1 MSNNIA
7 LLTPAILRTL
17 ATGIDRLND
26 GDEADCATSYEVEK
40 ALARAGYVVSNGQ
53 AYPAADCTH
62 GFMKDQD
69 GQGVYTFVVYAGNWE
84 PAVEPGTVLF
94 LDRDCTVPV
103 RTVEDPN
110 EYAREDSPQ
119 QT

>member
-26 GDEADCATSYEVEK
+26 GDEADCATSYEV
-40 ALARAGYVVSNGQ
+40 
-53 AYPAADCTH
+53 D
-62 GFMKDQD
+62 MKDQD